1 MQRISPRQLAEWLGE
16 SAAQAG
22 APRRPPFLLDVREP
36 WEHELCHLPG
46 AHLMPMHTVPL
57 RLAELDAD
65 VDVVVICHHGAR
77 SMQVAM
83 FLERNGFAA
92 LHNLSG
98 GIDAWAHDVD
108 PAMRKY

>member
-1 MQRISPRQLAEWLGE
+1 MQQISPRQLAEWLGE
-16 SAAQAG
+16 SAAPAG
-22 APRRPPFLLDVREP
+22 TPRRPPFLLDVREP
-36 WEHELCHLPG
+36 WEYELCHLPG

-57 RLAELDAD
+57 RLAEIDAAA
-65 VDVVVICHHGAR
+65 DVVVICHHGAR

-98 GIDAWAHDVD
+98 GVAAWAHDVD
-108 PAMRKY
+108 PAMRQY